1 MVRLMHPSSFNAT
14 RLLEV
19 LEQVDCFFSRILQN
33 TLLEDYCH
41 QATSKS
47 SLSLLPRAIDS
58 MTSNRNYP
66 PPSPQ
71 LVKFLE
77 SRQILDFL
85 WRSWWT
91 EAPVSREGSFPREP
105 LLKIKKKV
113 PEN

>member
-19 LEQVDCFFSRILQN
+19 LEQVDCFFSHILQN

-66 PPSPQ
+66 LPPACE
-71 LVKFLE
+71 V
-77 SRQILDFL
+77 
-85 WRSWWT
+85 
-91 EAPVSREGSFPREP
+91 PREQTDP
-105 LLKIKKKV
+105 GLPMEELVDRSSSVKRG
-113 PEN
+113 